1 MATLVFPEPASS
13 SSSSSSSFTRSFGTA
28 SGFGPCSD
36 PKISSTRT
44 REARSPAPNRKP
56 KRPAPTQQ
64 RFAPARNS
72 KPSNALIL
80 LSLSL
85 CIYIAFGFGV
95 REREFKGED
104 RGVVVVERNTE
115 SEEGDGVDLWSETVA
130 FCLEW
135 THELYGFAY
144 SGPFGHFLYKLMDKI
159 FKGEK
164 GNDTVAKKKEA
175 PQFAELEWLTD
186 VGIFGEQFAQE
197 ALAAA
202 EVPQLLVTH
211 NNSSVASNRTSK
223 SYISHKKPRIEVLN
237 DQDDDDE
244 FSIFIVPD
252 LG

>member
-1 MATLVFPEPASS
+1 MICCA
-13 SSSSSSSFTRSFGTA
+13 
-28 SGFGPCSD
+28 D
-36 PKISSTRT
+36 
-44 REARSPAPNRKP
+44 EA
-56 KRPAPTQQ
+56 
-64 RFAPARNS
+64 
-72 KPSNALIL
+72 AL
-80 LSLSL
+80 SAK
-85 CIYIAFGFGV
+85 C
-95 REREFKGED
+95 D
-104 RGVVVVERNTE
+104 VE
-115 SEEGDGVDLWSETVA
+115 
-130 FCLEW
+130 
-135 THELYGFAY
+135 
-144 SGPFGHFLYKLMDKI
+144 
-159 FKGEK
+159 
-164 GNDTVAKKKEA
+164 KEA